1 MTSQKKI
8 TSRIDYGLV
17 LSLMLLAIVS
27 LIAIYSAQQSPQ
39 YNRNFALQQAFWYG
53 VGTVIIFIVIQFDS
67 EQLKKLAWFLYG
79 LGVLLVTALPFI
91 ASIAPSIAPK
101 INGAISWYSIP
112 KLGTFQPSEVLK
124 VFLIVLLA
132 KIVSDHH
139 HQYKMKTLKTDLWLL
154 IKLGVIT
161 MVPAAIIYKQ
171 PDLGTA
177 LVYVAIFCAIVF
189 VSGINWKIIAPLFG
203 GGLSFAAVMVYIVLW
218 YPDFAAKFLADH
230 QLGRIYSWLDPESY
244 PKEGYHIMKSL
255 NAIGS
260 GQTTGK
266 GVGNGE
272 VYIPESH
279 TDFIFSVIGEDF
291 GFVGASIVIGLLF
304 MLIYHITKTGL
315 ETKNSFYSYIC
326 AGVAMMISFQAFQN
340 IGMTIQLMPITGIQ
354 LPFVS
359 YGGSGLMAYM
369 MAIGLVFSV
378 RFHYKK
384 YMFATDSDKPNYF
397 DEKTGS

>member
-17 LSLMLLAIVS
+17 LSLMLLIIVS

-39 YNRNFALQQAFWYG
+39 YNRNFAMQQAFWYG

-67 EQLKKLAWFLYG
+67 EQLKKLAWYLYG
-79 LGVLLVTALPFI
+79 FGVLLVAALPFMPEPI
-91 ASIAPSIAPK
+91 AK
-101 INGAISWYSIP
+101 ELNGAKSWYTIP

-161 MVPAAIIYKQ
+161 MVPALIIFKQ

-203 GGLSFAAVMVYIVLW
+203 GGLGLAGIMVYIVLW
-218 YPDFAAKFLADH
+218 YPDFAAKFLASH

-244 PKEGYHIMKSL
+244 PTEGYHIMKSL

-304 MLIYHITKTGL
+304 MLVYHITKTGL
-315 ETKNSFYSYIC
+315 ETKNSFYAYIC
-326 AGVAMMISFQAFQN
+326 TGVGMMISFQVFQN

-354 LPFVS
+354 LPFIS

-384 YMFATDSDKPNYF
+384 YMFATDSDKQDYF
-397 DEKTGS
+397 NEKTGS

>member
-39 YNRNFALQQAFWYG
+39 YNRNFAMLQAFWYG

-67 EQLKKLAWFLYG
+67 EQLKKLAWHLYG
-79 LGVLLVTALPFI
+79 FGFLLVVALPFMPR
-91 ASIAPSIAPK
+91 SIAPEL
-101 INGAISWYSIP
+101 NGAIRLYKVP
-112 KLGTFQPSEVLK
+112 GLGTFQPSEVLK
-124 VFLIVLLA
+124 VFLIILLA

-139 HQYKMKTLKTDLWLL
+139 HQYKIKTLKTDLWLL
-154 IKLGVIT
+154 IKLGAIT
-161 MVPAAIIYKQ
+161 MVPAAIIFKQ

-189 VSGINWKIIAPLFG
+189 VSGINWKIIVPLFG
-203 GGLSFAAVMVYIVLW
+203 GGLGFAGLMVYIVLW
-218 YPDFAAKFLADH
+218 YPDFAEKLLASH

-244 PKEGYHIMKSL
+244 PTEGYHILKSL

-266 GVGNGE
+266 GIGNGE

-291 GFVGASIVIGLLF
+291 GFIGASIVIGLLF

-326 AGVAMMISFQAFQN
+326 AGVAMMISFQVFQN

-354 LPFVS
+354 LPFIS

-384 YMFATDSDKPNYF
+384 YMFATDSDKPDYF